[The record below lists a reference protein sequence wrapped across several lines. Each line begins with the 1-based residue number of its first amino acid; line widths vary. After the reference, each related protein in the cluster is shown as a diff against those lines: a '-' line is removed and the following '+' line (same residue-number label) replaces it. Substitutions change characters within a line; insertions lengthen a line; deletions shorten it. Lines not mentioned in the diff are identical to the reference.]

1 MTRFGGCYG
10 CYVPVE
16 RFLLPTSKI
25 LAERHK
31 LVAERVALASE
42 RLQELRRVAQLS
54 SNFCADRA
62 QARKAV
68 AEAHK
73 VAHMARSIRSPF
85 DVLLERASAAAAVNI
100 RNLPESPDEWST
112 VGAPRRPS

>member
-85 DVLLERASAAAAVNI
+85 DVLLERSSAAAAVNI
-100 RNLPESPDEWST
+100 RNLPE
-112 VGAPRRPS
+112 